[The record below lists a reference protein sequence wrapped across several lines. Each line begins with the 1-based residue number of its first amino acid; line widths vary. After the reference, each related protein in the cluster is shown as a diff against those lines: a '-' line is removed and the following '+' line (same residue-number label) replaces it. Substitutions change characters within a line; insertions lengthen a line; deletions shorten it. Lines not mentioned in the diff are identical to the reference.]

1 MLPDQLLLQN
11 PEWQNEHEAEWGKLK
26 SAFTDFSLSFCFFT
40 FHIFC
45 ILDEVLGAAC
55 KINA

>member
-11 PEWQNEHEAEWGKLK
+11 PEWQNEHEAEQGKLK
-26 SAFTDFSLSFCFFT
+26 SAFTYFSVFFWFFT
-40 FHIFC
+40 FYIFC